1 MLIKNKIVKQ
11 KVENP
16 DTQIRHEKGVR
27 NMANKYSGLDGYQTI
42 KQMIRNGCFTT
53 DVSNKLI
60 ELVKRYDEVGDEAIM
75 MSPIGD
81 KVLTDEESAAH
92 DVIMRCAA
100 LTELVREKH
109 YYKIELILTR
119 YIQSILN

>member
-1 MLIKNKIVKQ
+1 MLIKHKTVKP

-27 NMANKYSGLDGYQTI
+27 SMNKYSELNGYETI

-60 ELVKRYDEVGDEAIM
+60 ELVKKYDTVGDEAIM
-75 MSPIGD
+75 MAPIGD

-92 DVIMRCAA
+92 DVIFRCAA

-109 YYKIELILTR
+109 YYKIELILNR

>member
-1 MLIKNKIVKQ
+1 
-11 KVENP
+11 
-16 DTQIRHEKGVR
+16 
-27 NMANKYSGLDGYQTI
+27 MANKYSELNGYETI

-60 ELVKRYDEVGDEAIM
+60 KLVKKYDTVGDEAIM

-92 DVIMRCAA
+92 DVIFRCAA

-109 YYKIELILTR
+109 YYKIELILNR

>member
-27 NMANKYSGLDGYQTI
+27 NMANKYSGLNGYETI
-42 KQMIRNGCFTT
+42 KQMIRNNSFPTN
-53 DVSNKLI
+53 VSNKLI
-60 ELVKRYDEVGDEAIM
+60 ELVKKYDTVGDEAIM
-75 MSPIGD
+75 MQPVGD
-81 KVLTDEESAAH
+81 NVLTDEESSAH
-92 DVIMRCAA
+92 DVIMRCAS
-100 LTELVREKH
+100 LTQLVREKH
-109 YYKIELILTR
+109 YFKIELILTR